1 MKIEELIAFLDVGE
15 YGTELLDYGWGPTDV
30 DDAITEIAAGHV
42 SIFKYDALRFLSAHP
57 ELVDDA
63 IREYGWEACGGT
75 LMGASNMAEYN
86 FIRDELYSHLQATL
100 AMSGAIFIRDSLGM
114 EAIPD
119 ELASLIREW
128 ASGDVRTMDEIP
140 AKIRGYFQIKE
151 EE

>member
-30 DDAITEIAAGHV
+30 DDAITEIADGHV

-114 EAIPD
+114 EATLMNSRP
-119 ELASLIREW
+119 
-128 ASGDVRTMDEIP
+128 
-140 AKIRGYFQIKE
+140 
-151 EE
+151 

>member
-1 MKIEELIAFLDVGE
+1 MKIEELIASLDVGE

-30 DDAITEIAAGHV
+30 DDAITEIADGLV
-42 SIFKYDALRFLSAHP
+42 SIFNYDALRFLSAHP

-75 LMGASNMAEYN
+75 LIGASNMAEYN

-128 ASGDVRTMDEIP
+128 ASGDVLTMDEIP

>member
-30 DDAITEIAAGHV
+30 DDAITEIADGHV

-63 IREYGWEACGGT
+63 IREYGW
-75 LMGASNMAEYN
+75 
-86 FIRDELYSHLQATL
+86 
-100 AMSGAIFIRDSLGM
+100 

>member
-1 MKIEELIAFLDVGE
+1 M
-15 YGTELLDYGWGPTDV
+15 
-30 DDAITEIAAGHV
+30 

-75 LMGASNMAEYN
+75 LMGASNMAEDN

>member
-30 DDAITEIAAGHV
+30 DDAITEIADGHV

-75 LMGASNMAEYN
+75 LMGASNMGPA
-86 FIRDELYSHLQATL
+86 LSS
-100 AMSGAIFIRDSLGM
+100 SGIAWAWRPSLM
-114 EAIPD
+114 NSRP
-119 ELASLIREW
+119 
-128 ASGDVRTMDEIP
+128 
-140 AKIRGYFQIKE
+140 
-151 EE
+151 

>member
-1 MKIEELIAFLDVGE
+1 
-15 YGTELLDYGWGPTDV
+15 
-30 DDAITEIAAGHV
+30 
-42 SIFKYDALRFLSAHP
+42 
-57 ELVDDA
+57 
-63 IREYGWEACGGT
+63 
-75 LMGASNMAEYN
+75 
-86 FIRDELYSHLQATL
+86 
-100 AMSGAIFIRDSLGM
+100 MSGAIFIRDSLGM

>member
-30 DDAITEIAAGHV
+30 DDAITEIADGHV

-100 AMSGAIFIRDSLGM
+100 AMSGAHPTGEPSGRRPPPAAGQSPGTAPP
-114 EAIPD
+114 EAP
-119 ELASLIREW
+119 RCRPY
-128 ASGDVRTMDEIP
+128 SGGSP
-140 AKIRGYFQIKE
+140 
-151 EE
+151 

>member
-1 MKIEELIAFLDVGE
+1 MKIEELIASLDVGE
-15 YGTELLDYGWGPTDV
+15 YGPELLDYGWGPTGV
-30 DDAITEIAAGHV
+30 DDAITEIADGHV
-42 SIFKYDALRFLSAHP
+42 SIFKYDALRFLYAHP

-86 FIRDELYSHLQATL
+86 FISDELYSHLQATL

>member
-1 MKIEELIAFLDVGE
+1 MEIIKIMNAVLAPCQTDGE
-15 YGTELLDYGWGPTDV
+15 YQWAESSECAYGR
-30 DDAITEIAAGHV
+30 
-42 SIFKYDALRFLSAHP
+42 S
-57 ELVDDA
+57 
-63 IREYGWEACGGT
+63 WEACGGT
-75 LMGASNMAEYN
+75 LMGASNMAEDN

>member
-30 DDAITEIAAGHV
+30 DDAITEIADGHV

-75 LMGASNMAEYN
+75 LMGG
-86 FIRDELYSHLQATL
+86 LQHGGVQL
-100 AMSGAIFIRDSLGM
+100 HQR
-114 EAIPD
+114 
-119 ELASLIREW
+119 
-128 ASGDVRTMDEIP
+128 
-140 AKIRGYFQIKE
+140 
-151 EE
+151 

>member
-1 MKIEELIAFLDVGE
+1 M
-15 YGTELLDYGWGPTDV
+15 
-30 DDAITEIAAGHV
+30 

-128 ASGDVRTMDEIP
+128 ASGDVRTMDESP

>member
-1 MKIEELIAFLDVGE
+1 M
-15 YGTELLDYGWGPTDV
+15 
-30 DDAITEIAAGHV
+30 
-42 SIFKYDALRFLSAHP
+42 LSSPPA
-57 ELVDDA
+57 
-63 IREYGWEACGGT
+63 R
-75 LMGASNMAEYN
+75 LMGNISV
-86 FIRDELYSHLQATL
+86 
-100 AMSGAIFIRDSLGM
+100 GM

>member
-30 DDAITEIAAGHV
+30 DDAITEIADGHV

-57 ELVDDA
+57 ELV
-63 IREYGWEACGGT
+63 
-75 LMGASNMAEYN
+75 
-86 FIRDELYSHLQATL
+86 
-100 AMSGAIFIRDSLGM
+100 
-114 EAIPD
+114 D

>member
-30 DDAITEIAAGHV
+30 DDAITEIADGHV

-75 LMGASNMAEYN
+75 LMGASNMAWAW
-86 FIRDELYSHLQATL
+86 RP
-100 AMSGAIFIRDSLGM
+100 SLM
-114 EAIPD
+114 NSRP
-119 ELASLIREW
+119 
-128 ASGDVRTMDEIP
+128 
-140 AKIRGYFQIKE
+140 
-151 EE
+151 

>member
-15 YGTELLDYGWGPTDV
+15 YGPELLDYGWGPTDV
-30 DDAITEIAAGHV
+30 DDAITEIADGHV

-75 LMGASNMAEYN
+75 IMGASNMAEYD

-100 AMSGAIFIRDSLGM
+100 AMSGAIFIRDTLVTG
-114 EAIPD
+114 
-119 ELASLIREW
+119 R
-128 ASGDVRTMDEIP
+128 
-140 AKIRGYFQIKE
+140 
-151 EE
+151 

>member
-30 DDAITEIAAGHV
+30 DDAITEIADGHV

-75 LMGASNMAEYN
+75 LMGASNMA
-86 FIRDELYSHLQATL
+86 
-100 AMSGAIFIRDSLGM
+100 
-114 EAIPD
+114 AIPD

>member
-30 DDAITEIAAGHV
+30 DDAITEIADGHV

-86 FIRDELYSHLQATL
+86 FIRD
-100 AMSGAIFIRDSLGM
+100 SLGM

>member
-1 MKIEELIAFLDVGE
+1 MGAHR
-15 YGTELLDYGWGPTDV
+15 V
-30 DDAITEIAAGHV
+30 DDAITEIADGHV